1 MASSVRSAHSLVVHQ
16 APKASSA
23 ATIVRTSNTCNGS
36 GRRHKQQDDWLRAI
50 VGHPATRLSWN
61 CARREGFDPNRI
73 RFAIRG
79 HFVLDKRTGRVSRN
93 TIISNCRVN

>member
-1 MASSVRSAHSLVVHQ
+1 
-16 APKASSA
+16 
-23 ATIVRTSNTCNGS
+23 
-36 GRRHKQQDDWLRAI
+36 LRAI